1 MQQFFYEAVDAT
13 GKTVVGKIEGRDAS
27 EVHRRLQQQGY
38 RPVSLAPASPN
49 SGLSN
54 AFDATRLTGL
64 EPVPMQRSQAFNEPV
79 VSRVPISMRLQEVG
93 NEPRKVVFTGN
104 AARLQATAKSPTTR
118 PSPQS
123 SSKLGGVSM
132 HDLLVFFQQF
142 ATLVL
147 GGHTLYN
154 ALEELGRRTPNR
166 NLGLVIRE
174 MMTAAQAGRPIS
186 EVMKRYPRIFPEH
199 VTGAVAAGEL
209 GGFLDVMLPEIAQ
222 TYEQNIALYRGSWL
236 PKLLAISALF
246 SVAIV
251 IPFFPSLFSSMDY
264 KVGLMLY
271 LKRVAFIY
279 LPAAVG
285 LLLLAVNIG
294 RWMQL
299 PEYRRYLDALAL
311 KTPPF
316 GLLQRQFSLACFTR
330 TLRRLYHAGVAPG
343 TAWESAAAATP
354 NAIIRERLLQAA
366 ALMQRGASFPEAFQ
380 ATGLFTGQIESL
392 ILTGHQA
399 GRVPESLDQVADYYQ
414 NLVLDSTGKVRHAML
429 HIGITAMLVLGGGA
443 FLWFVY
449 SYFNGMFHF
458 VDKYFGS

>member
-13 GKTVVGKIEGRDAS
+13 GKTVVGKIEGKDAS

-38 RPVSLAPASPN
+38 RPISLAPASPN
-49 SGLSN
+49 SSLSSALDASQLVGLGTAPVSLSQESN
-54 AFDATRLTGL
+54 APF
-64 EPVPMQRSQAFNEPV
+64 VPRASASTHMQG
-79 VSRVPISMRLQEVG
+79 VG
-93 NEPRKVVFTGN
+93 NASHKVVFTGN
-104 AARLQATAKSPTTR
+104 AGRLQASAKSPAVR
-118 PSPQS
+118 PSS
-123 SSKLGGVSM
+123 SSGSKLGGVST

-147 GGHTLYN
+147 SGYTLYN
-154 ALEELGRRTPNR
+154 ALEELGRRTPNKH
-166 NLGLVIRE
+166 LGQVIRE
-174 MMTAAQAGRPIS
+174 MMMATQAGRPIS

-236 PKLLAISALF
+236 PKLLVISALF

-264 KVGLMLY
+264 KVGLALY
-271 LKRVAFIY
+271 LKRLAFLY

-285 LLLLAVNIG
+285 LLLLAVSIG

-311 KTPPF
+311 RTPPF

-366 ALMQRGASFPEAFQ
+366 ALMQRGAAFPDAFQ
-380 ATGLFTGQIESL
+380 ATRLFTGQIENL